1 MGEPTLSKSLH
12 LRWPFEGGVL
22 RPGCSGASKS
32 GGNGI
37 EEEVDAPTVVVE
49 VCDDEVATSVL
60 AAITCASKSSG
71 FFASG
76 TFSDDAF

>member
-37 EEEVDAPTVVVE
+37 EEEVDAPTVVE
-49 VCDDEVATSVL
+49 VCDDEVVTSVL
-60 AAITCASKSSG
+60 AAITCASKSSV
-71 FFASG
+71 FFTSG